1 MPAVPR
7 PVDDLLDKT
16 VVLSFTN
23 LGYWLR
29 RGNFADLPRLDGK
42 TVVVTGA
49 TSGLGKASA
58 TALAALG
65 AKVWLVARSPEK
77 SARAR
82 DDIVAEVD
90 GADLRIGLADL
101 GELDQVRKLAEEIQA
116 AEGEVHALVSNA
128 GALVH
133 ERTATSDGI
142 ELTLA
147 VHVVGPFLLTH
158 LLRPQLAASG
168 SGRVVVVASGGM
180 YGTRIK
186 VSDLHSARGDFD
198 GTLAYARAKRAQ
210 VILTEMGAEL
220 LAGEAIAVSSMHPG
234 WADTPGVESS
244 LPGFY
249 RLTKPFLRDPDQG
262 ADTMVW
268 LAAADDPMART
279 GEFFL
284 DRVPRPTHKLS
295 RTRETQEERE
305 ALWREITALAGVEC
319 PVPGPGQ
326 PG

>member
-29 RGNFADLPRLDGK
+29 RGAFDDLPRLDGK

-49 TSGLGKASA
+49 TSGLGKAAA
-58 TALAALG
+58 TALAELG
-65 AKVWLVARSPEK
+65 ARVWLVARSPEK

-82 DDIVAEVD
+82 DEIAAEVE

-101 GELDQVRKLAEEIQA
+101 GELSEVRKLAEEIQGS
-116 AEGEVHALVSNA
+116 EDEIHALVSNA

-133 ERTATSDGI
+133 ERTVTTDGV

-186 VSDLHSARGDFD
+186 VRDLHSARGEFD
-198 GTLAYARAKRAQ
+198 GTIAYARAKRAQ

-220 LAGEAIAVSSMHPG
+220 LAGEGVAVSSMHPG

-249 RLTKPFLRDPDQG
+249 RLTKPFLRSPGQG

-284 DRVPRPTHKLS
+284 DRVARPTHKLS
-295 RTRETQEERE
+295 RTKETQEERA
-305 ALWREITALAGVEC
+305 ALWREITKLAGVDC
-319 PVPGPGQ
+319 PLPETG
-326 PG
+326 

>member
-29 RGNFADLPRLDGK
+29 RGAFDDLPRLDGK

-49 TSGLGKASA
+49 TSGLGKAAA
-58 TALAALG
+58 TALASLG
-65 AKVWLVARSPEK
+65 ARVWLVARSPEK
-77 SARAR
+77 SAQAR
-82 DDIVAEVD
+82 DDIAAQVQ

-101 GELDQVRKLAEEIQA
+101 GELAEVRKLAEEIQGS
-116 AEGEVHALVSNA
+116 EDEIHALVSNA

-133 ERTATSDGI
+133 ERTVTSDGI

-158 LLRPQLAASG
+158 LLRPQLAAAG
-168 SGRVVVVASGGM
+168 SARVVVVASGGM

-186 VSDLHSARGDFD
+186 VRDLHSARGEFD
-198 GTLAYARAKRAQ
+198 GTMAYARAKRAQ

-220 LAGEAIAVSSMHPG
+220 LAPEGIAVSSMHPG

-249 RLTKPFLRDPDQG
+249 RLTKPFLRSPGQG

-268 LAAADDPMART
+268 LAAAGDPLSRT

-284 DRVPRPTHKLS
+284 DRVARPTHKLS
-295 RTRETQEERE
+295 RTKETQEERV
-305 ALWREITALAGVEC
+305 ALWTEVAKLAGVDC
-319 PVPGPGQ
+319 PVPE
-326 PG
+326 

>member
-29 RGNFADLPRLDGK
+29 RGAFDDLPRLDGK

-49 TSGLGKASA
+49 TSGLGKAAA
-58 TALAALG
+58 TALAELG
-65 AKVWLVARSPEK
+65 ARVWLVARSPEK

-82 DDIVAEVD
+82 DEIAAEVE

-101 GELDQVRKLAEEIQA
+101 GELSEVRKLAEEIQGS
-116 AEGEVHALVSNA
+116 EDEIHALVSNA

-133 ERTATSDGI
+133 ERTVTTDGV

-147 VHVVGPFLLTH
+147 VHGVGPFLLTH

-186 VSDLHSARGDFD
+186 VRDLHSARGEFD

-210 VILTEMGAEL
+210 VILTEMAAEL
-220 LAGEAIAVSSMHPG
+220 LAPEGIAVSSMHPG

-244 LPGFY
+244 LPAFY
-249 RLTKPFLRDPDQG
+249 RLTKPFLRSPGQG

-268 LAAADDPMART
+268 LAAAEDPLART

-284 DRVPRPTHKLS
+284 DRVARPTHKLA
-295 RTRETQEERE
+295 RTKETQEERV
-305 ALWREITALAGVEC
+305 ALWTEIAKLAGVDC
-319 PVPGPGQ
+319 PVPE
-326 PG
+326 